1 MQNRMRLRFVL
12 TAAVVTAVIATVGLA
27 SDDMTS
33 KPAAPARAAAAAPA
47 EAQAPPVVDLERD
60 PTLYVVGYAHLDT
73 QWRWTY
79 ATTIR
84 EYIANTLH
92 DNFKLMDKYPHYIF
106 NFGGS
111 RRYQMMQE
119 YYPADY
125 EKLKGYV
132 AAGKWFPCGSS
143 VDENDANVPSAESFV
158 RHILYGNK
166 FFRSEFNG
174 VTSDE
179 YMLPDCFGFPY
190 ALPSM
195 LAHCGI
201 IGFSTQKLTWGSPI
215 GIPFKVGVWEGP
227 DGRSVIAALDPGA
240 YVGEVRDDLS
250 ANDSWITRVNNNG
263 TASGVF
269 TDYHYYG
276 TGDQGGAPTEKSVQ
290 MIEKSING
298 GGPLNVIS
306 SASDWMFKSITPE
319 MAKKLPRYKGELLL
333 TQHSAG
339 SLSSQATMKRWN
351 RKNELL
357 ADAAERASVAA
368 WWMGAA
374 YPSQRLENAWYLVLG
389 SQMHDILP
397 GTSHPKAYEYSWNDE
412 ALAANQFCAMLTD
425 GVGAVSSVLDTQ
437 AKGTALVVFN
447 PLSIEREDVIEARLP
462 WKGSAPASLNVIG
475 PDDKPALAQVL
486 GLQDGVL
493 RIAFLAKVPS
503 MGFVVFDVQKS
514 DQAAESTTLHVT
526 ERLLENDRYRVTLNE
541 DGDIAS
547 IFDKTNKREV
557 LASPSRLAL
566 QYEKPANWPAW
577 NMDWD
582 DRKLP
587 PRSYVGGPAKF
598 RVTEGGPAR
607 IAVEVTREHEG
618 STYVQTIRL
627 SAGEA
632 GDRIDVDNAIDW
644 TTRERSLKATFP
656 LTVSNP
662 KATYDLQTGAIERT
676 NNDEKHYENPS
687 HLWFDLTDSQGDYG
701 VTITNDSRFGSDKPD
716 DNTVRLTMLYTPGAR
731 GDYQDQAT
739 QDIGRHQVLY
749 AIAPHAG
756 DWRSANTPLIAARLN
771 QPLRAFIAPSH
782 SGVLGKSF
790 SLASV
795 SNPHVMITA
804 VKKAEESGQVI
815 VRVRELSGADATNVR
830 ITMPSAIVEAIA
842 VDGQER
848 PIGEATLEKGALVTD
863 VHGYGL
869 RAFALKLGDQPA
881 KIVPPTSMALD
892 LPYDL
897 DVVSSNGKRNDGSVD
912 ADGRSF
918 PAEQLAAPVIC
929 NGVTFKLGS
938 TADGKNNAL
947 RARGQSIALPSGD
960 FDRIELIVASA
971 GSDQPSVSNEGFA
984 AIPSWR
990 GYIGQWDNRVW
1001 KGEVPEVAYTW
1012 TPTFDGLIPGYIKQ
1026 AEVAWFCSHH
1036 HTPAGDQA
1044 YEYCYL
1050 FKVGTDLKEGEK
1062 TFTFPNNEAVIVMA
1076 ASAVKDA
1083 HQEVVPA
1090 APLFDTLDDRT
1101 QDAPRISPAGGTF
1114 ADVTEVRIEPRLF
1127 GRSEAIRYTL
1137 DGSDPAINSAKYTG
1151 PILLNQSA
1159 KIKAAMLASDGE
1171 LGPVT
1176 SEQISVNDRTP
1187 PRVLS
1192 ATPMY
1197 REPVIALTF
1206 SEPLETASATAAKNY
1221 MVDEGVKVNSVAL
1234 DESSRRVTLTLD
1246 SPLESGKNYTLRIHS
1261 VADCS
1266 PAHNTVSADKIS
1278 VAVPSPVY
1286 SLSEVTVDHR
1296 GKPIAVANLPVKGGD
1311 SWTLNMFVRAEQQP
1325 PNRTVIAGFGACDG
1339 RVAGG
1344 GRYICKFGDGLRF
1357 WAHNADLEGHALLD
1371 LGRWQML
1378 TVTSDGTTLRFYKDG
1393 QLLSE
1398 GGAGLSDDQSVVN
1411 IAPMD
1416 PWDHRRQFEGEVRD
1430 LTIWNIAMNQEA
1442 LQSLQ
1447 RSMQR
1452 Q

>member
-1 MQNRMRLRFVL
+1 MQNRMPLRFVL
-12 TAAVVTAVIATVGLA
+12 TTAILTAVVGTVALA
-27 SDDMTS
+27 SDESTPRPS
-33 KPAAPARAAAAAPA
+33 AQTPGAAAPP
-47 EAQAPPVVDLERD
+47 EAHAPPVVDLVRD

-92 DNFKLMDKYPHYIF
+92 DNFKLMDKYPHYVF

-125 EKLKGYV
+125 EKLKAYV

-166 FFRSEFNG
+166 FFRHEFNG
-174 VTSDE
+174 VASDE

-227 DGRSVIAALDPGA
+227 DGRTVIAALDPGA

-250 ANDSWITRVNNNG
+250 SNDSWITRVNNNG
-263 TASGVF
+263 KASGVF

-290 MIEKSING
+290 MIEASIAG
-298 GGPLNVIS
+298 KGPLKVIS
-306 SASDWMFKSITPE
+306 SQSDWMFKSITPE
-319 MAKKLPRYKGELLL
+319 MAKSLPRYKGELLL

-357 ADAAERASVAA
+357 ADAAERANVAA
-368 WWMGAA
+368 WWMGAS
-374 YPSQRLENAWYLVLG
+374 YPSQRMENAWYLVLG

-412 ALAANQFCAMLTD
+412 ALAANQFGAMLTD
-425 GVGAVSSVLDTQ
+425 GVDAVSRVLDTR
-437 AKGTALVVFN
+437 ASGTALVVFN
-447 PLSIEREDVIEARLP
+447 PLSIEREDIVEARLP
-462 WKGSAPASLNVIG
+462 WSGAAPASLKVIG
-475 PDDKPALAQVL
+475 PGNKPAPAQVL
-486 GLQDGVL
+486 GFGDGML
-493 RIAFLAKVPS
+493 RVAILARVPS
-503 MGFVVFDVQKS
+503 VGFATFDVQS
-514 DQAAESTTLHVT
+514 GAQAVEGTTLKVAD
-526 ERLLENDRYRVTLNE
+526 RLLENDRFRVTLND

-547 IFDKTNKREV
+547 IFDKKNSREA
-557 LASPSRLAL
+557 LSAPARLAL
-566 QYEKPANWPAW
+566 QYEKPAQWPAW
-577 NMDWD
+577 NMDWA
-582 DRKLP
+582 DRQQP
-587 PRSYVGGPAKF
+587 PRSYVAGPAKF
-598 RVTEGGPAR
+598 RVVERGPAR
-607 IAVEVTREHEG
+607 IAVDVTREHEG

-627 SAGEA
+627 CAGDA
-632 GDRIDVDNAIDW
+632 GDRVEVDNAIDW

-687 HLWFDLTDSQGDYG
+687 HLWFDLTDSKGDYG
-701 VTITNDSRFGSDKPD
+701 VTITNDSKFGSDKPD

-739 QDIGRHQVLY
+739 QDIGRHHILY
-749 AIAPHAG
+749 ALAPHAG
-756 DWRSANTPLIAARLN
+756 DWRSANTPLVAARLN
-771 QPLRAFIAPSH
+771 QPLRAFVAPSH

-790 SLASV
+790 SLAGV
-795 SNPHVMITA
+795 SDPHVVITA
-804 VKKAEESGQVI
+804 MKKAEANDQLI
-815 VRVRELSGADATNVR
+815 VRLRELTGTDAKNVR
-830 ITMPSAIVEAIA
+830 IAMPSAIVEAME

-848 PIGEATLEKGALVTD
+848 PLGKATLADGALVTE

-869 RAFALKLGDQPA
+869 RAFALRLGDPPA
-881 KIVPPTSMALD
+881 NISPPTSAALA
-892 LPYDL
+892 LPYDI
-897 DVVSSNGKRNDGSVD
+897 DVVSSNGKRDDGSVD
-912 ADGRSF
+912 SDGRTY
-918 PAEQLAAPVIC
+918 PAEQLAAPVVC
-929 NGVTFKLGS
+929 DGVTFTFGS
-938 TADGKNNAL
+938 TADGQMNAL
-947 RARGQSIALPSGD
+947 RCRGQSLALPSGD
-960 FDRIELIVASA
+960 FDRIELLVAST
-971 GSDQPSVSNEGFA
+971 GDDQPSLSNATGSP
-984 AIPSWR
+984 IPSWR
-990 GYIGQWDNRVW
+990 GYVGQWDNRIW
-1001 KGEVPEVAYTW
+1001 KGEVPEVAYSW
-1012 TPTFDGLIPGYIKQ
+1012 TPTFDGLEPGYVKQ

-1050 FKVGTDLKEGEK
+1050 FKIKADLEK
-1062 TFTFPNNEAVIVMA
+1062 GQTTFTLPRNEAIIVMA

-1083 HQEVVPA
+1083 HPDVVSA
-1090 APLFDTLDDRT
+1090 APLFDTLDDRA

-1114 ADVTEVRIEPRLF
+1114 EDVTEVRIEPRLF
-1127 GRSEAIRYTL
+1127 GRSDAIRYTL
-1137 DGSDPAINSAKYTG
+1137 DGSDPTIDSPKYTG
-1151 PILLNQSA
+1151 PVLLNQSA
-1159 KIKAAMLASDGE
+1159 TIKAAILTSTGE
-1171 LGPVT
+1171 LGPAT
-1176 SEQISVNDRTP
+1176 SERMSVNDRTP
-1187 PRVLS
+1187 PRVIS

-1197 REPVIALTF
+1197 REPTITLTF
-1206 SEPLETASATAAKNY
+1206 SEPLEAASASKPQNY
-1221 MVDEGVKVNSVAL
+1221 AIDEGVKVQGVAL
-1234 DESSRRVTLTLD
+1234 DPSSRRVMLTLS
-1246 SPLESGKNYTLRIHS
+1246 SPLESGKNYTLHIHG
-1261 VADCS
+1261 VADGS
-1266 PAHNTVSADKIS
+1266 PGHNTVSDEKIALAAP
-1278 VAVPSPVY
+1278 VPVY
-1286 SLSEVTVDHR
+1286 SLAEVAPDQR
-1296 GKPIAVANLPVKGGD
+1296 GKPIAVANLPVKAGD
-1311 SWTLNMFVRAEQQP
+1311 SWTLNMFVRAEKQP

-1339 RVAGG
+1339 RIAGG
-1344 GRYICKFGDGLRF
+1344 GRYICKFGNGLRF
-1357 WAHNADLEGHALLD
+1357 WAHNADLEGHAPLD

-1393 QLLSE
+1393 RLLSE
-1398 GGAGLSDDQSVVN
+1398 GGASLSDDQSVVN

-1416 PWDHRRQFEGEVRD
+1416 PWEHRRQFEGEVRD
-1430 LTIWNIAMNQEA
+1430 LTIWNIAVNQEA

-1447 RSMQR
+1447 AGTQR
-1452 Q
+1452 P